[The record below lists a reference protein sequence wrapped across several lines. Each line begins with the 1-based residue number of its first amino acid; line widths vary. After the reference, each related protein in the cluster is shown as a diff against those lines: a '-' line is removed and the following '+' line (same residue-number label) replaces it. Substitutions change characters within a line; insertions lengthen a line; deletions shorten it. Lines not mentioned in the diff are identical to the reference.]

1 MKNETVTWEAYSN
14 YLLLEMDQKEKLLR
28 MEKELLGENIQFFKT
43 DGRDSIKVS
52 FWTNDSFNIN
62 KYYYYNN
69 INIGYLILIR
79 RSMNIGQL

>member
-43 DGRDSIKVS
+43 DGRDSIKVT
-52 FWTNDSFNIN
+52 F
-62 KYYYYNN
+62 
-69 INIGYLILIR
+69 
-79 RSMNIGQL
+79 